1 MGQWSN
7 RKKAVQP
14 WENHFHVINPKVY
27 HVIPVLS
34 SNFEIFFTNASAVPL
49 QRENVQ
55 KKTRQKQTF
64 ALQLAT
70 KPLY

>member
-1 MGQWSN
+1 MG
-7 RKKAVQP
+7 KPLPCDQP
-14 WENHFHVINPKVY
+14 ETLPHVRPA
-27 HVIPVLS
+27 LS
-34 SNFEIFFTNASAVPL
+34 SNFKRFFTNASAVPL